1 MNSQLST
8 FMALS
13 GLAAANIYLT
23 DPRPAWIWA
32 EDGKSI
38 LWANP
43 AGAAFFGV
51 DSLSGLADLTGLARA
66 PARPHIARV
75 ATSGPV
81 DRDTTDRL
89 RFYRGLRVML
99 LTCACRR
106 LVLADGSNGALI
118 VALDAPGTAGAQ
130 DESALLALIS
140 HSSHAAFLY
149 RRDGSVQSGD
159 AGLAGPDLD
168 TVKTALR
175 SAKHAP
181 LRRSFEIE
189 GADRDASVLMLDT
202 GSILLLADMTNAGGV
217 EKTAPIADVPVA
229 DVPVAD
235 AAAMAMS
242 QEDPDGFEPEIAGDI
257 ASAEAEAPTG
267 APVSQ
272 EEAPQDEVRQ
282 DETVPPGPTEADT
295 RTPEPAPARRRWAQG
310 GLFAFASGTRFLS
323 SSRAA
328 DRPADEI
335 SADAAQPSPAGTEP
349 AYEAFPGDDDASGDV
364 ETARQPEGL
373 SPVPDH
379 ADGATETAAAGTE
392 QANTE
397 RDPQFPADADDALD
411 LVGVDDGDAGQDEE
425 DAGAR
430 AHAGLS
436 TSPAE
441 EANERAAADDG
452 DLADDTL
459 DAGELTFDDLA
470 ATGEEAHAAVDG
482 QADVDAAD
490 EVTEEEDETPAPPH
504 TGPDHA
510 DDAVPAVD
518 LSAAAAS
525 GFLFDARERP
535 VRFAWKMDIDRRFT
549 FLSPEFAE
557 TLGPEAADVVGLTWE
572 EVAERFDLDRDGR
585 VSAALRRR
593 DTWSGRTV
601 AWPVSGAAL
610 RVPVDMAALPAFDR
624 QRIFEGF
631 RGFGVCRTGEAVD
644 DTDALGTRLV
654 MRPTLEAVS
663 TDPIEPEE
671 ASVAEEPV
679 ADDLMPDLP
688 VLADDEADVADA
700 TTAATIEADA
710 IPAADTDAP
719 TIIEEGF
726 EPEPEETGPEEPAA
740 TGLPSDDAREE
751 FASQP
756 AGMHGISASDDDM
769 PAAED
774 SAPETEDDDED
785 IGFSGLAENA
795 LPESPE
801 DEPDAADEDEHAA
814 GALPLDEADADAAA
828 LADLLHHTAT
838 DSPAADNP
846 ATDSLANREDAPA
859 GAGPAPDE
867 TPIPSVRSASSYRTE
882 ATDTS
887 RLSKPEREAFRK
899 IAEALGARSESD
911 EPVML
916 AAAPQDSAPT
926 VATDG
931 AKTDADLVE
940 AAKPTEDIPAP
951 DEDDVAGTPAPANV
965 ASLGII
971 PRAPAGTTRA
981 ARTNLLDKLP
991 VGVAIIDGEDVDY
1004 ANATLLD
1011 LLGYPDLEALH
1022 AVGGLDAIFAEPE
1035 DWPSSLPGAMTER
1048 TMRIRLADGG
1058 AKPVKSRLH
1067 SVAWKDGTALMMS
1080 LLDRHDPAQE
1090 AALDRLHETQSSLS
1104 LAEEHL
1110 AEMDAVLETA
1120 TDGVLILDEGG
1131 RIMKVNRS
1139 AEALFDAAR
1148 EDMVGAPLND
1158 YLAPESHRDASDY
1171 LDGLA
1176 RNGVA
1181 SVLNDGREVIGQLR
1195 SGGLIPLFMTIGRV
1209 GHGAEGPR
1217 FCTVLRDITQWKTA
1231 EEELTDAK
1239 RQAENASS
1247 QKSDFLAKISHEI
1260 RTPLNAII
1268 GFSEVMM
1275 EERFGPV
1282 GNERYKGYLRDIHNS
1297 GSHIMSLI
1305 NDLLDLSKIEAGKLD
1320 LTFEAVSAND
1330 IIRECVA
1337 LMQPQANRERVI
1349 IRASLPTSVP
1359 KIVADGRSVR
1369 QIVLN
1374 LLSNAIKFNQPGG
1387 QVIVSTAL
1395 EDSGEVILRVRDTGM
1410 GMSHQDLAAA
1420 MEPFRQ
1426 LHTARHGG
1434 GTGLGLPLTKALVEA
1449 NRASFRIDSEV
1460 NHGTLIEVTFPPQRV
1475 LAE

>member
-1 MNSQLST
+1 MDSQSST

-32 EDGKSI
+32 EDGKTI

-51 DSLSGLADLTGLARA
+51 RSLGELADLSGLSRA

-75 ATSGPV
+75 ATSGPI

-106 LVLADGSNGALI
+106 LALADGTNGALI
-118 VALDAPGTAGAQ
+118 VALDAPDAAQ
-130 DESALLALIS
+130 EADEETLLDLVGDDGR
-140 HSSHAAFLY
+140 AAFLY
-149 RRDGSVQSGD
+149 RRDGSVATGD
-159 AGLAGPDLD
+159 ATLAGPPLD
-168 TVKTALR
+168 AVKAALR
-175 SAKHAP
+175 GAKHAP
-181 LRRSFEIE
+181 LRTRFEIG
-189 GADRDASVLMLDT
+189 GALREAAVLMLDS
-202 GSILLLADMTNAGGV
+202 GSILLLADMAGAGGNTAGDDAPGTTAALQAGTGPGNAV
-217 EKTAPIADVPVA
+217 E
-229 DVPVAD
+229 
-235 AAAMAMS
+235 AAADRSDATGPEPTP
-242 QEDPDGFEPEIAGDI
+242 EDEPTEPA
-257 ASAEAEAPTG
+257 ASAP
-267 APVSQ
+267 APV
-272 EEAPQDEVRQ
+272 
-282 DETVPPGPTEADT
+282 ETGPALP
-295 RTPEPAPARRRWAQG
+295 RLRRAAG

-323 SSRAA
+323 SPK
-328 DRPADEI
+328 PATTGPTDE
-335 SADAAQPSPAGTEP
+335 
-349 AYEAFPGDDDASGDV
+349 
-364 ETARQPEGL
+364 
-373 SPVPDH
+373 
-379 ADGATETAAAGTE
+379 GAAAAGT
-392 QANTE
+392 APTE
-397 RDPQFPADADDALD
+397 AETVDAGRQPDAIRPVSDETFGDADATA
-411 LVGVDDGDAGQDEE
+411 VDTTDEPHADQMQDEAERVEPDTVPGQAPEGDAPSAADSALHLPAGQEPTAASAPDDLMETGAEPFEPFGDAFADNAE
-425 DAGAR
+425 DRNDTQVSAV
-430 AHAGLS
+430 
-436 TSPAE
+436 AE
-441 EANERAAADDG
+441 AAADDMPVASQG
-452 DLADDTL
+452 DAWPDPTPEDVGPVADTAQDTP
-459 DAGELTFDDLA
+459 
-470 ATGEEAHAAVDG
+470 
-482 QADVDAAD
+482 DAAD
-490 EVTEEEDETPAPPH
+490 VPAEEP
-504 TGPDHA
+504 
-510 DDAVPAVD
+510 AVP
-518 LSAAAAS
+518 SS
-525 GFLFDARERP
+525 GFVFVARERP

-549 FLSPEFAE
+549 FLSSEFAE
-557 TLGPEAADVVGLTWE
+557 ALGPEAADVVGLTWE
-572 EVAERFDLDRDGR
+572 DVADRLGIDADGK
-585 VSAALRRR
+585 VASALRRR
-593 DTWSGRTV
+593 DTWSGRTLD
-601 AWPVSGAAL
+601 WPVSGAAL

-624 QRIFEGF
+624 QRVFEGF
-631 RGFGVCRTGEAVD
+631 RGFGVCRTGDAVED
-644 DTDALGTRLV
+644 PDATGTLLSL
-654 MRPTLEAVS
+654 RPTAVAAESATDTRTEAEAGDGTAGHEDAAVIADDGIEDGS
-663 TDPIEPEE
+663 QTEPALLTETFGEADDHTEVEDMADMPADAGRADPH
-671 ASVAEEPV
+671 ASGDIPSGDASQGDRSAEEPSSGDIAV
-679 ADDLMPDLP
+679 GQPETSPSLHETESLTRDDGASSSMPDEDSD
-688 VLADDEADVADA
+688 ADEPADTGQSQLDLGAVPDPAPEEEPTVPKDRPTQHAPIGGPFRDEAV
-700 TTAATIEADA
+700 
-710 IPAADTDAP
+710 
-719 TIIEEGF
+719 
-726 EPEPEETGPEEPAA
+726 
-740 TGLPSDDAREE
+740 
-751 FASQP
+751 
-756 AGMHGISASDDDM
+756 
-769 PAAED
+769 
-774 SAPETEDDDED
+774 
-785 IGFSGLAENA
+785 
-795 LPESPE
+795 
-801 DEPDAADEDEHAA
+801 
-814 GALPLDEADADAAA
+814 
-828 LADLLHHTAT
+828 
-838 DSPAADNP
+838 
-846 ATDSLANREDAPA
+846 
-859 GAGPAPDE
+859 
-867 TPIPSVRSASSYRTE
+867 
-882 ATDTS
+882 DTS

-911 EPVML
+911 EPQAV
-916 AAAPQDSAPT
+916 AAAPESGLGSAFDEGVLGRVEET
-926 VATDG
+926 AVEDVAADTADAADGGNVATET
-931 AKTDADLVE
+931 ADAETRADTE
-940 AAKPTEDIPAP
+940 APSD
-951 DEDDVAGTPAPANV
+951 GTPETTVSNV
-965 ASLGII
+965 ASLGIV
-971 PRAPAGTTRA
+971 PRTQVASRATR
-981 ARTNLLDKLP
+981 TSLLDKLP
-991 VGVAIIDGEDVDY
+991 VGVAVIDGEEVDY
-1004 ANATLLD
+1004 VNATLLD
-1011 LLGYPDLEALH
+1011 LLGYPDIEALQ
-1022 AVGGLDAIFAEPE
+1022 AVGGLEAIFAEPE

-1058 AKPVKSRLH
+1058 AKPVKARLN
-1067 SVAWKDGTALMMS
+1067 SVPWKEGTALMMS

-1090 AALDRLHETQSSLS
+1090 AALDRLHETQSALS

-1120 TDGVLILDEGG
+1120 TDGVLILDDSG
-1131 RIMKVNRS
+1131 RIVKVNRS

-1148 EDMVGAPLND
+1148 EDMVGAPLTD

-1282 GNERYKGYLRDIHNS
+1282 GNDRYKGYLRDIHNS

-1460 NHGTLIEVTFPPQRV
+1460 NHGTLVEVTFPPQRV

>member
-51 DSLSGLADLTGLARA
+51 DGLSGLADLTGLARA

-75 ATSGPV
+75 ATSGPI

-106 LVLADGSNGALI
+106 LVLSDGSNGALI
-118 VALDAPGTAGAQ
+118 VALDAPGTADEQ
-130 DESALLALIS
+130 DESALLALTA
-140 HSSHAAFLY
+140 HPLHAAFLY
-149 RRDGSVQSGD
+149 RRDGSVQ
-159 AGLAGPDLD
+159 AGEEGPAGPDLA

-175 SAKHAP
+175 GAKHAP
-181 LRRSFEIE
+181 LRQSFDIG
-189 GADRDASVLMLDT
+189 GAARDASVLMLDT
-202 GSILLLADMTNAGGV
+202 GSILLLADMTNAPVTDARG
-217 EKTAPIADVPVA
+217 TSAPATGA
-229 DVPVAD
+229 AAAD
-235 AAAMAMS
+235 AVALAVP
-242 QEDPDGFEPEIAGDI
+242 QEEPDGFEPEAWEP
-257 ASAEAEAPTG
+257 ATWPAETLAG
-267 APVSQ
+267 APLSQ
-272 EEAPQDEVRQ
+272 EEARHDEVHHDEDRQ
-282 DETVPPGPTEADT
+282 DEAGQDEAEHVGTVPPSPVEVDT
-295 RTPEPAPARRRWAQG
+295 GTTTPEPAPARRRWAQG

-323 SSRAA
+323 SSRA
-328 DRPADEI
+328 
-335 SADAAQPSPAGTEP
+335 SDAA
-349 AYEAFPGDDDASGDV
+349 
-364 ETARQPEGL
+364 
-373 SPVPDH
+373 
-379 ADGATETAAAGTE
+379 
-392 QANTE
+392 
-397 RDPQFPADADDALD
+397 
-411 LVGVDDGDAGQDEE
+411 
-425 DAGAR
+425 
-430 AHAGLS
+430 
-436 TSPAE
+436 
-441 EANERAAADDG
+441 
-452 DLADDTL
+452 
-459 DAGELTFDDLA
+459 
-470 ATGEEAHAAVDG
+470 
-482 QADVDAAD
+482 AAD
-490 EVTEEEDETPAPPH
+490 EVEAATPPEEPLPALESADEDMKNALAGETETTDRDTDGLGAAFATDASEALDIIEGRDQGDQDIGAPAHTGLFFSPAEDEPASEVAEDAALADGMR
-504 TGPDHA
+504 TGNDQIA
-510 DDAVPAVD
+510 DDVVTASVAADGPTDADATDDVARDVSGDAAHDGDEVPGADNIETPQADDTSPAGLAPTVAV
-518 LSAAAAS
+518 AS
-525 GFLFDARERP
+525 GFQFDARERP

-624 QRIFEGF
+624 QRVFEGF
-631 RGFGVCRTGEAVD
+631 RGFGVCRTGEAED
-644 DTDALGTRLV
+644 DADALGTRLS
-654 MRPTLEAVS
+654 MRPTLAAVGADMS
-663 TDPIEPEE
+663 EPDETPE
-671 ASVAEEPV
+671 AEEPV
-679 ADDLMPDLP
+679 ASDLMHEPP
-688 VLADDEADVADA
+688 VLSGDEADVEDA
-700 TTAATIEADA
+700 TPEAMIEATVVAATN
-710 IPAADTDAP
+710 TDAP
-719 TIIEEGF
+719 AIAEEAF
-726 EPEPEETGPEEPAA
+726 EPEPEPEAFEPEA
-740 TGLPSDDAREE
+740 TTFAGDDARE
-751 FASQP
+751 Q
-756 AGMHGISASDDDM
+756 SASH
-769 PAAED
+769 PAALPGILASEGDTPVAED
-774 SAPETEDDDED
+774 SAPETEGGDKD
-785 IGFSGLAENA
+785 IALSELTESA
-795 LPESPE
+795 LPESLNA
-801 DEPDAADEDEHAA
+801 EPDAADEDERVT
-814 GALPLDEADADAAA
+814 EAPDDGGADAAIQ
-828 LADLLHHTAT
+828 ADML
-838 DSPAADNP
+838 DSPPPLGVRTDQEAAQAAIVP
-846 ATDSLANREDAPA
+846 APA
-859 GAGPAPDE
+859 DR
-867 TPIPSVRSASSYRTE
+867 PIPSVPIGSPFRDE

-911 EPVML
+911 EPSV
-916 AAAPQDSAPT
+916 PT
-926 VATDG
+926 VSPDKAGTAG
-931 AKTDADLVE
+931 TGPVE
-940 AAKPTEDIPAP
+940 ATKP
-951 DEDDVAGTPAPANV
+951 AGEPLAQDAAETATPGNV
-965 ASLGII
+965 ASLGIV
-971 PRAPAGTTRA
+971 PRAPVPATPRA
-981 ARTNLLDKLP
+981 ARTSLLDKLP

-1139 AEALFDAAR
+1139 AEALFDGAR
-1148 EDMVGAPLND
+1148 EDMIGAPLTD

-1282 GNERYKGYLRDIHNS
+1282 GNDRYKGYLRDIHNS
-1297 GSHIMSLI
+1297 GSHIMSLV

>member
-1 MNSQLST
+1 MDSQSST

-32 EDGKSI
+32 EDGKTI

-51 DSLSGLADLTGLARA
+51 RSLRELADLSGLSRA

-75 ATSGPV
+75 ATSGPI

-106 LVLADGSNGALI
+106 LALADGSNGALI
-118 VALDAPGTAGAQ
+118 VALDAPDAAQ
-130 DESALLALIS
+130 EADEETLLDLVGDDGR
-140 HSSHAAFLY
+140 AAFLY
-149 RRDGSVQSGD
+149 RRDGSVAAGD
-159 AGLAGPDLD
+159 ATLAGPPLD
-168 TVKTALR
+168 AVKAALR
-175 SAKHAP
+175 GAKHAP
-181 LRRSFEIE
+181 LRTRFEIG
-189 GADRDASVLMLDT
+189 GALREAAVLMLDS
-202 GSILLLADMTNAGGV
+202 GSILLLADMAGAGGN
-217 EKTAPIADVPVA
+217 T
-229 DVPVAD
+229 
-235 AAAMAMS
+235 
-242 QEDPDGFEPEIAGDI
+242 AGDDEPGTTAALQAGTGPGNAVE
-257 ASAEAEAPTG
+257 ASVDRSDATG
-267 APVSQ
+267 PKPAL
-272 EEAPQDEVRQ
+272 ED
-282 DETVPPGPTEADT
+282 GPTEPAASA
-295 RTPEPAPARRRWAQG
+295 PAPVETAPAVPRLRRAAG

-323 SSRAA
+323 SPKPATA
-328 DRPADEI
+328 GPADEGAAEVGTVDAGRQPDAI
-335 SADAAQPSPAGTEP
+335 RPVSDETFGDAEVAVVDTADEPHADQMQDEADRVEPDTVPGPAPEGDAPSAADSALHLPEEPEPTAASTTDDLTETGAEPFEPFGDAFADSDEDRNDTQVSAVAEAAPVDMPVAPQGDAWPDATPEDVEP
-349 AYEAFPGDDDASGDV
+349 VDDAV
-364 ETARQPEGL
+364 R
-373 SPVPDH
+373 
-379 ADGATETAAAGTE
+379 
-392 QANTE
+392 
-397 RDPQFPADADDALD
+397 
-411 LVGVDDGDAGQDEE
+411 
-425 DAGAR
+425 
-430 AHAGLS
+430 
-436 TSPAE
+436 
-441 EANERAAADDG
+441 
-452 DLADDTL
+452 DTL
-459 DAGELTFDDLA
+459 DA
-470 ATGEEAHAAVDG
+470 
-482 QADVDAAD
+482 ADVPA
-490 EVTEEEDETPAPPH
+490 EE
-504 TGPDHA
+504 
-510 DDAVPAVD
+510 PAV
-518 LSAAAAS
+518 SAS
-525 GFLFDARERP
+525 GFVFVARERP

-557 TLGPEAADVVGLTWE
+557 ALGPEAADVVGLTWE
-572 EVAERFDLDRDGR
+572 EVADRLGIDADGK
-585 VSAALRRR
+585 VASALRRR
-593 DTWSGRTV
+593 DTWSGRTLD
-601 AWPVSGAAL
+601 WPVSGAAL

-624 QRIFEGF
+624 QRVFEGF
-631 RGFGVCRTGEAVD
+631 RGFGVCRTGDAVED
-644 DTDALGTRLV
+644 PDATGTRLSL
-654 MRPTLEAVS
+654 RPTAV
-663 TDPIEPEE
+663 
-671 ASVAEEPV
+671 
-679 ADDLMPDLP
+679 
-688 VLADDEADVADA
+688 
-700 TTAATIEADA
+700 
-710 IPAADTDAP
+710 AAD
-719 TIIEEGF
+719 
-726 EPEPEETGPEEPAA
+726 
-740 TGLPSDDAREE
+740 
-751 FASQP
+751 
-756 AGMHGISASDDDM
+756 SASDTEAEAEADGHTEVEDMADM
-769 PAAED
+769 PADAGRADPHASGDIPSGDASQGDRSAEVPSSGDIAVGQPETSPSLHETESLIRDDGASSSMPDED
-774 SAPETEDDDED
+774 SDADEPADTGQSLLDLGAVPDPAPEEEPTVPKDRPTRHAP
-785 IGFSGLAENA
+785 IGGPFR
-795 LPESPE
+795 
-801 DEPDAADEDEHAA
+801 
-814 GALPLDEADADAAA
+814 DEA
-828 LADLLHHTAT
+828 
-838 DSPAADNP
+838 
-846 ATDSLANREDAPA
+846 
-859 GAGPAPDE
+859 
-867 TPIPSVRSASSYRTE
+867 V
-882 ATDTS
+882 DTS

-911 EPVML
+911 EPQAV
-916 AAAPQDSAPT
+916 AAAPESGLGSAVDEGALGRVEET
-926 VATDG
+926 AVEDVAADAADGGNVATET
-931 AKTDADLVE
+931 ADAETKADTE
-940 AAKPTEDIPAP
+940 APSD
-951 DEDDVAGTPAPANV
+951 GTPETTASNV
-965 ASLGII
+965 ASLGIV
-971 PRAPAGTTRA
+971 PRTQVASRATR
-981 ARTNLLDKLP
+981 TSLLDKLP
-991 VGVAIIDGEDVDY
+991 VGVAVIDGEEVDY
-1004 ANATLLD
+1004 VNATLLD
-1011 LLGYPDLEALH
+1011 LLGYPDIEALQ
-1022 AVGGLDAIFAEPE
+1022 AVGGLEAIFAEPE

-1058 AKPVKSRLH
+1058 AKPVKARLN
-1067 SVAWKDGTALMMS
+1067 SVPWKEGTALMMS

-1090 AALDRLHETQSSLS
+1090 AALDRLHETQSALS

-1120 TDGVLILDEGG
+1120 TDGVLILDDSG
-1131 RIMKVNRS
+1131 RIVKVNRS

-1148 EDMVGAPLND
+1148 EDMIGAPLTD

-1282 GNERYKGYLRDIHNS
+1282 GNDRYKGYLRDIHNS

-1460 NHGTLIEVTFPPQRV
+1460 NHGTLVEVTFPPQRV